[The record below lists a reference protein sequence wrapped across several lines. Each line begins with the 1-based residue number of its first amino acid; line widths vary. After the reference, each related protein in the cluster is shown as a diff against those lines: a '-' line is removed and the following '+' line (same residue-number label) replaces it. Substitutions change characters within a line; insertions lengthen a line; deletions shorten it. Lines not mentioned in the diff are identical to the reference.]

1 MKKTLYLSI
10 LLGTSVLATLIR
22 VYSVFFAKLNKL
34 SNYTTGDV
42 EIDNLLSESAIVI
55 EKQHAFLTNYINKLF
70 VIVMI
75 LTLLVSLYYLIRKDL
90 KAVYSYFTYLVLA
103 LISACYRFVSLKP
116 LVKFYSDD
124 MMKTS
129 IYTGENYRLV
139 FSVVIFLVYIF
150 IIIFNNK
157 LKSNTKLIS
166 SAGIDV

>member
-10 LLGTSVLATLIR
+10 LLGTSILATLIR
-22 VYSVFFAKLNKL
+22 IYSVFFAKLNKL

-42 EIDNLLSESAIVI
+42 EIDNLLSESAVVM
-55 EKQHAFLTNYINKLF
+55 EKQHAFLTNYINKLL

-75 LTLLVSLYYLIRKDL
+75 LTLLVSLYYLIKKDF

-103 LISACYRFVSLKP
+103 LISASYRFIFLKP
-116 LVKFYSDD
+116 LAQFYSDD

-129 IYTGENYRLV
+129 IYTGENYRLI
-139 FSVVIFLVYIF
+139 FSVVIFLVYIL

-157 LKSNTKLIS
+157 SKSNAESIS
-166 SAGIDV
+166 SVGIDV